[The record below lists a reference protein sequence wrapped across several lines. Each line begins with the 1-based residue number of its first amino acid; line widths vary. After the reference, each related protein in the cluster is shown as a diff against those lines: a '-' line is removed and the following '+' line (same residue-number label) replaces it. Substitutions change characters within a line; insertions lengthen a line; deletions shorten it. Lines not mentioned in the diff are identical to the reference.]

1 MNTNPTKQAGNNP
14 LLLPA
19 LFGFFI
25 MGFADVVGIATSYVK
40 SDFGLSD
47 TWANMLPML
56 VFLWFALFSIPS
68 GVLMGKIGKKA
79 TVLLSFAITILGML
93 LPMFFYSYASVLIAF
108 ALLGIGN
115 TILQVSLNPLVAA
128 IVPAGRVTSTLTF
141 GQFIKAISSFLG
153 PLIAGAAMVYLGNWK
168 VIFIIYSFISL
179 GSFLWLWFTG
189 APVAGQ
195 EVTTTTFA
203 STLARCKD
211 PYIAS
216 LFVGILCI
224 VGIDV
229 GLNTTIP
236 KLLMEKTGIT
246 LVEAGWGT
254 SLYFAGRTIGSFA
267 GAFIL
272 VKFAPQRFL
281 QYSMIAGILTFAAM
295 LMGSRLLLMF
305 GWIVCTGLACS
316 NVFSI
321 LFSLALQHDM
331 KHTNEISALMIMGVS
346 GGALVT
352 PLMGL
357 VADSF
362 GQVAGMSVLFLCMLY
377 ILFLSFITKNR

>member
-1 MNTNPTKQAGNNP
+1 MNTNPTKPAGKHP
-14 LLLPA
+14 MLLPA

-40 SDFGLSD
+40 YDFLLSD

-68 GVLMGKIGKKA
+68 GVLMGRIGKKA
-79 TVLLSFAITILGML
+79 TVLLSFAITIVGML
-93 LPMFFYSYASVLIAF
+93 LLLCFYSYASVLIAF

-128 IVPAGRVTSTLTF
+128 IVSPARVTSTLTF

-153 PLIAGAAMVYLGNWK
+153 PLIVGGAMVYLSNWK

-179 GSFLWLWFTG
+179 CSFLWLWFTSE
-189 APVAGQ
+189 PVAGQ
-195 EVTTTTFA
+195 EVATTTFS

-236 KLLMEKTGIT
+236 KLLMEKSSIT

-254 SLYFAGRTIGSFA
+254 SLYFAGRTVGSFA

-272 VKFAPQRFL
+272 VKCAARRFL

-295 LMGSRLLLMF
+295 LAGNQLLLVF
-305 GWIVCTGLACS
+305 GFIVCTGLACS

-331 KHTNEISALMIMGVS
+331 THSNEISVLIIMGGIRRSPYHSIDGVGCRPLRT
-346 GGALVT
+346 GGRDVGTL
-352 PLMGL
+352 LMYVL
-357 VADSF
+357 YSSSF
-362 GQVAGMSVLFLCMLY
+362 L
-377 ILFLSFITKNR
+377 